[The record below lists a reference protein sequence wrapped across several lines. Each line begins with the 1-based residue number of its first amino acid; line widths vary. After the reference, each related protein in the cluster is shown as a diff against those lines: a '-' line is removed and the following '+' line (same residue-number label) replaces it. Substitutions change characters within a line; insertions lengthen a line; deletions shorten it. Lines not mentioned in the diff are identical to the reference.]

1 MKKIRSIISTFLLS
15 LGILSVSS
23 CYQLFQSRVPLNPEG
38 TDKTL
43 SDIIVDEKEITQ
55 LSAPAQIFVSSG
67 TYSDRIKIS
76 WTPVKGASSY
86 RLERAIKTPDDTE
99 ELSESDF
106 EAIPSSSTNLTSSLY
121 VFENSYTDII
131 LESPSY
137 SSPEYSY
144 TYYYRI
150 SAENS
155 FMKYEPSEFLQSEA
169 AVLFSPSK
177 SITATA
183 GESLTEIELSWAKT
197 ENASKYNLYRSKE
210 SDGVN
215 SILIASLTG
224 NITSYTNTIPESD
237 QGVDFYYYIVAENS
251 FGNKSTLSPLALGY
265 TLVKGAPARVT
276 GVQAETRGNKTNGI
290 DVSWNAVSFGDGTNK
305 SYSIYRSSST
315 DSSLTLLKTID
326 APDSSAPVNFT
337 DTKAI
342 QPNTYYYYRVLALI
356 TENTGEGRILKGPLS
371 QSSATDFDP
380 SSKKS
385 MAAEG
390 FILSAPGNIAVNKV
404 ENTNT
409 ISFSKAIGEQGYPN
423 DSGLYQDYKNFTY
436 KIFAG
441 NDSNDV
447 STELSVSLSEKDAN
461 TYIATVPVYEFYRVQ
476 TVNGN
481 TLSNLSPVCAPSPK
495 AAGNASASQHAYI
508 SGYTDNASMANANKV
523 YPVKITWSE
532 PEGGAS
538 GYYVFRSTKQN
549 SGFRRITDN
558 PVTETEYID
567 KNDSAKAGT
576 YYYYRVLALNSLNQG
591 SNYSDTVIGYGAITH
606 DQYMREYNKTI
617 QRSQKKL
624 TLMHNSDDMKKLGV
638 ETVNGD
644 LSGTLTYNAGGSSGN
659 FMTVLSDGV
668 IMTYT
673 NYADYYVS
681 GTQNYMFLLSGNTN
695 TKADASSNGNMFG
708 TMTAD
713 SQSMYPGKII
723 YDNVKIVKGSAGG
736 GYYLITPAGFPEQ
749 QVSYTVGN
757 EGW

>member
-1 MKKIRSIISTFLLS
+1 MKRIKSLISAFIFTLSIFS
-15 LGILSVSS
+15 LSS
-23 CYQLFQSRVPLNPEG
+23 CYQLFQSKVSMNPEG

-43 SDIIVDEKEITQ
+43 ADILVEDQEITQ

-86 RLERAIKTPDDTE
+86 HLERAVKTPDDTE

-106 EAIPSSSTNLTSSLY
+106 VPISSSSTNLTSSLY

-215 SILIASLTG
+215 SILVTTLTG
-224 NITSYTNTIPESD
+224 NITSYTNIIPESD
-237 QGVDFYYYIVAENS
+237 QGVDFYYYVVAENS
-251 FGNKSTLSPLALGY
+251 FGNKSASSPLALGY
-265 TLVKGAPARVT
+265 TLVKGAPACVT
-276 GVQAETRGNKTNGI
+276 GVQALTRGDNPSKI
-290 DVSWNAVSFGDGTNK
+290 DVTWNAVSFGDGTNK
-305 SYSIYRSSST
+305 SYSIYRTSST

-326 APDSSAPVNFT
+326 APDSSAPVSFT

-356 TENTGEGRILKGPLS
+356 TENGSEGKILKGPLS
-371 QSSATDFDP
+371 QSSATDVDP
-380 SSKKS
+380 STKKS
-385 MAAEG
+385 VAAEG

-404 ENTNT
+404 GDKNT
-409 ISFSKAIGEQGYPN
+409 ISFSKAIGEKGYSE
-423 DSGLYQDYKNFTY
+423 DSGLYQDYKNYTY

-441 NDSNDV
+441 NTSSDV
-447 STELSVSLSEKDAN
+447 STELTVTLTEKDSN
-461 TYIATVPVYEFYRVQ
+461 TYIATVPVYEFYKVQ
-476 TVNGN
+476 TINGDKY
-481 TLSNLSPVCAPSPK
+481 SDCSAVCAPSPK
-495 AAGNASASQHAYI
+495 AATNASATKAAFI

-523 YPVKITWSE
+523 YPVKITWSA
-532 PEGGAS
+532 PDGGAS
-538 GYYVFRSTKQN
+538 GYYIFRSTKSG

-617 QRSQKKL
+617 QSSQKKL
-624 TLMHNSDDMKKLGV
+624 TLMHKSGNTDKLGT
-638 ETVNGD
+638 ESVNGNISGD
-644 LSGTLTYNAGGSSGN
+644 LYYNAKIQGVSGR
-659 FMTVLSDGV
+659 V
-668 IMTYT
+668 IMKYT
-673 NYADYYVS
+673 NYADHYVS
-681 GTQNYMFLLSGNTN
+681 GTNNYYFLIDGNTN
-695 TKADASSNGNMFG
+695 TSAGIDTNG
-708 TMTAD
+708 TMDGTVSCSD
-713 SQSMYPGKII
+713 QGMYPGKII

-749 QVSYTVGN
+749 QVSYTIGN